1 MKYFYDLSCTLF
13 SVLFLCFKILVLTHC
28 IAFITPNMSQ
38 LVFFK
43 MLKESG
49 GGVTV
54 FCPTVVKGD
63 VGRFLYF

>member
-49 GGVTV
+49 GGVNRV
-54 FCPTVVKGD
+54 LPDCSEG
-63 VGRFLYF
+63 GRR